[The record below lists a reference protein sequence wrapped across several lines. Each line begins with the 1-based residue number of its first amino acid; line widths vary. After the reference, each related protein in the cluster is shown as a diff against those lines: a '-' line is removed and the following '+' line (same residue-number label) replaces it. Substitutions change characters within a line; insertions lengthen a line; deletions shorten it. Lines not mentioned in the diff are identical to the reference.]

1 MRLERTYH
9 AEVAHQLLAGV
20 PDGHPCRRLHGH
32 RYIITITLIGD
43 VDPSTGMLMEYAD
56 IDRRIS
62 EVLGLV
68 DHRFLNELGF
78 NAFVVGREIIA
89 TPIDGI
95 RKPELA
101 AKVRENSTIENV
113 ADWMLAELK
122 ERFPRLDKQV
132 GVKSFLEPQVYALR
146 IEEDRDSAV
155 ERAEP

>member
-9 AEVAHQLLAGV
+9 AEIAHQLLAGV

-32 RYIITITLIGD
+32 RYVITITLIGD
-43 VDPSTGMLMEYAD
+43 ADPRTGMLLEYAD
-56 IDRRIS
+56 IDRRVA
-62 EVLGLV
+62 EVMGLV

-113 ADWMLAELK
+113 ADWMLAELR
-122 ERFPRLDKQV
+122 ERFPREP
-132 GVKSFLEPQVYALR
+132 VKIGPGTLNAPQVYALR

-155 ERAEP
+155 ETSV